1 VTFCGPGQAAV
12 ARLSKPNRPWRT
24 AAEVEITALEYV
36 DWLQRLYEAGG
47 DMPPAELEDA
57 YYRHNTDL
65 AEAR

>member
-1 VTFCGPGQAAV
+1 
-12 ARLSKPNRPWRT
+12 LIKPNRPWRT

-36 DWLQRLYEAGG
+36 DWSQRLYEAGG

-65 AEAR
+65 AEAG